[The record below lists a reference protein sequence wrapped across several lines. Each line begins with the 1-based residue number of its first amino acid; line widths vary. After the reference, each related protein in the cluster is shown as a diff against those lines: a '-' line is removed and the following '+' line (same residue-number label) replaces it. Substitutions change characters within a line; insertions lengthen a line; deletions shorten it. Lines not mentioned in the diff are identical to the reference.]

1 MIELGCID
9 PGVSEAAC
17 SAYLEEVKRLT
28 MLPVSS
34 VNAGLD
40 KFVQHAVPPG
50 GMSVVQ
56 LQGALKQIGFFP
68 GGKVDGIFGYRT
80 LSAVRLFQEYAR
92 TVEGVA
98 LTPDGEAGPLT
109 QAEMQRWVQA
119 GKTPAAWTPTIEA
132 WRTGSL
138 PDGEYTQWLALLRA
152 VKQKCLAEPSAVN
165 RLVNDFKQLTD
176 TLKVAQWDYDDP
188 AQIHLVGISRQQV
201 KNLSD
206 DIFVLLVKG
215 LVFKFQGSTEPGSSE
230 AGKQPP
236 FLVPGQH
243 NYRFGWHRSTY
254 LALRPRTVGVMI
266 VRSPELDPPLDKRWT
281 GNPPVTAVDINVHWG
296 GLGLKG
302 QVNDWSHGCQVIT
315 GGLYLDAGNKLVN
328 CTSFA
333 AVGSK
338 DPLTNPGKTRGAY
351 NVLVDLVTALG
362 SDLPGNIVKYTLLLE
377 SDLALALAVQ
387 QSLQSDRERLLKQAG
402 IG

>member
-1 MIELGCID
+1 MIALGCLD

-17 SAYLEEVKRLT
+17 SAYLDEVKRLT
-28 MLPVSS
+28 SLPVSS

-40 KFVQHAVPPG
+40 KFVQHPSPPG
-50 GMSVVQ
+50 EMSVAQ
-56 LQGALKQIGFFP
+56 IQDALKQIGFFP
-68 GGKVDGIFGYRT
+68 AGKTDGIYGYRT

-92 TVEGVA
+92 SVEGAA

-109 QAEMQRWVQA
+109 QGQIKQWLQA
-119 GKTPAAWTPTIEA
+119 GKTPVAWTPTIEA
-132 WRTGSL
+132 WRAGKL
-138 PDGEYTQWLALLRA
+138 LDGEYTQWLALLRA
-152 VKQKCLAEPSAVN
+152 VKQKYLAAPSAVN
-165 RLVNDFKQLTD
+165 TLVNDFKPPTD
-176 TLKVAQWDYDDP
+176 TLKVAHWDYDDP
-188 AQIHLVGISRQQV
+188 AQIHLIGISRQQV

-215 LVFKFQGSTEPGSSE
+215 MVFKFQGSTEPGSSE
-230 AGKQPP
+230 DGKQPP

-243 NYRFGWHRSTY
+243 IYRFGWHRSTY
-254 LALRPRTVGVMI
+254 LALRPHTVGVMV
-266 VRSPELDPPLDKRWT
+266 VRSPQLDPPLEVRWS

-315 GGLYLDAGNKLVN
+315 GALYLDAANKLVN
-328 CTSFA
+328 CSAFA

-338 DPLTNPGKTRGAY
+338 EPLTNARKTRGAY
-351 NVLVDLVTALG
+351 NLLVDLVTALG

-377 SDLALALAVQ
+377 SDLALAPGVQ

-402 IG
+402 IA